1 MIGGVSVIAI
11 DFMDETETLEKQD
24 MEFVQQL
31 LEHAAKKEQLT
42 DSEVSVTFV
51 TNEMIRDINR
61 EYRGKDQP
69 TDVISFAMEELGE
82 GETAIIGSTEPRML
96 GDIIISLDRTKEQA
110 ADYGHSFKRELGFLA
125 VHGFLH
131 LLGYDHMNEKD
142 EKEMFSRQEE
152 ILLSLGITRD
162 QHDDA

>member
-1 MIGGVSVIAI
+1 MIAI

-162 QHDDA
+162 QHDEA